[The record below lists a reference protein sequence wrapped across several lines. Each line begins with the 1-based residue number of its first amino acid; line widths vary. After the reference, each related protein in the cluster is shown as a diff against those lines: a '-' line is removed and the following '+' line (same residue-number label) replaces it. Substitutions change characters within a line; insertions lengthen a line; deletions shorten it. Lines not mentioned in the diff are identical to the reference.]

1 MTRCLAPS
9 GDKRKYLNIGLPS
22 PLLVE
27 PTLVELGVGGT
38 KVRRFPLTLGDSRSP
53 HVYGLESSC
62 PPQATWRCS
71 RRQAKAQSGAFCT
84 PQMPVPVELTRR
96 RSMTHSPST
105 AVSCCRMVSGRPC
118 RSMLLASCVT
128 LGW

>member
-84 PQMPVPVELTRR
+84 PQMPVPQEVNDPQPF
-96 RSMTHSPST
+96 H
-105 AVSCCRMVSGRPC
+105 CCFMLPMVSGRPC